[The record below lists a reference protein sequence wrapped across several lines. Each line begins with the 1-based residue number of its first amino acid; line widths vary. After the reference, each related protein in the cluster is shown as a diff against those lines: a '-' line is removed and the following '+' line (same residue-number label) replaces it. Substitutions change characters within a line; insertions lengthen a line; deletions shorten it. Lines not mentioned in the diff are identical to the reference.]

1 MVKCQ
6 FKCFEIRYNNKCG
19 GINVNIINN
28 YLNTK
33 KELESVRVRLQTY
46 FEYENII
53 NKRKEELHEL
63 GVSLSNS
70 LKIIEG
76 YLKELTGIENEL
88 FYLII
93 VKGMSV
99 TKAVDKVAFNNDKE
113 VSTIWK
119 NYYPKVKKIINELVN
134 NSSNSQVII

>member
-1 MVKCQ
+1 M
-6 FKCFEIRYNNKCG
+6 
-19 GINVNIINN
+19 NIINN

-99 TKAVDKVAFNNDKE
+99 TKAVDKVEFNNDKE